1 MVYVFENSILHVSG
15 EKILNGVLI
24 VWKWVFVKQR
34 KRKQIPSF
42 YAQGDCLPLK
52 DLKDTDR
59 FMTSMFAKVLKKRK
73 DKDEKFNEAIEHIE
87 NGFDGVKEKN
97 LIPLIE
103 WLNSR

>member
-1 MVYVFENSILHVSG
+1 M
-15 EKILNGVLI
+15 
-24 VWKWVFVKQR
+24 
-34 KRKQIPSF
+34 
-42 YAQGDCLPLK
+42 
-52 DLKDTDR
+52 
-59 FMTSMFAKVLKKRK
+59 MSMFAKVLKKRK